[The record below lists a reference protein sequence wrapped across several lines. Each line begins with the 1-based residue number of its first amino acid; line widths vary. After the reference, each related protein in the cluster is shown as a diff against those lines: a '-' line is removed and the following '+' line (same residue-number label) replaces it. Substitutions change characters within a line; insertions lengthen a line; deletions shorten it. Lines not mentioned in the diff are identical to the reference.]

1 MLQHQRRE
9 LAPGVFQ
16 ALFTPLRIALLI
28 GVVLACGLAIHLLSV
43 TTC

>member
-1 MLQHQRRE
+1 MQQHQRRK

-28 GVVLACGLAIHLLSV
+28 GVVLACGLVIHLLNV
-43 TTC
+43 FTQ